1 MPFTVDEI
9 IDVKEKKRKIE
20 ADFQEKK
27 NAIKRMVDEKNYT
40 DAIHFISK
48 LAWELYEYNQYY
60 TDADLEQWL
69 MQAEKNIEL
78 PERKKGRKCGEKKRV
93 LFYDGFGLD
102 TRGLAQIYIRALAKM
117 NVDIQYITVQSGNG
131 NQPVLIKELE
141 ACGAKVIYLPDE
153 YKIDLYKD
161 ICHYIEDF
169 QPDSSFLY
177 TTPWDTP
184 GILAF
189 MHFAGK
195 MYRYQINLTD
205 HAFWL
210 GVNAFDY
217 CLEFR
222 DFGASL
228 SVKYRGIPKEKLL
241 MQPYYPII
249 NKDVPFEGFP
259 FEKEKGDFVIFSG
272 GSLYKTF
279 DKENTFYKIVDECLG
294 RYSQVKFWYAGQG
307 DATQLYNLIER
318 YPKRVFFTPERRDL
332 YQVLCHV
339 DLYLN
344 TIPLGGGLMT
354 QYAAKAGK
362 IPLTLDLHHFSEGF
376 LLNQKD
382 FGIEY
387 TNLKDFQVELYR
399 CIEDEQYRK
408 HKEHCIVNA
417 VITEEQFLS
426 DLKKL
431 VNYKKT
437 NYKVNINEIEL
448 KSLHKVYFD
457 RYIKEKGI

>member
-1 MPFTVDEI
+1 MSFVDDEMMDTI
-9 IDVKEKKRKIE
+9 EKKRKIE

-48 LAWELYEYNQYY
+48 LARELYEYNQSYI
-60 TDADLEQWL
+60 DEDLEQWL

-78 PERKKGRKCGEKKRV
+78 PERKTGRKCGEKKRV

-222 DFGASL
+222 DVGASL

-294 RYSQVKFWYAGQG
+294 RYSQVKFWYAGTG
-307 DATQLYNLIER
+307 DATQLYLLMSK
-318 YPKRVFFTPERRDL
+318 YPKRIFFTKERKDL
-332 YQVLCHV
+332 FQLLKHV

-344 TIPLGGGLMT
+344 SIPIAGGLMT
-354 QYAAKAGK
+354 QYAAIAGR
-362 IPLTLDLHHFSEGF
+362 IPLILDLSEFNHGV
-376 LLNQKD
+376 LINQENL
-382 FGIEY
+382 GIEFNNIEMFKQELWKCIMDTCY
-387 TNLKDFQVELYR
+387 LK
-399 CIEDEQYRK
+399 RK
-408 HKEHCIVNA
+408 ERGIQKS
-417 VITEEQFLS
+417 VITEEKFFKNLDKILLIHKSQFSYRIHDICLR
-426 DLKKL
+426 
-431 VNYKKT
+431 
-437 NYKVNINEIEL
+437 EW
-448 KSLHKVYFD
+448 HQVYFE
-457 RYIKEKGI
+457 RFVKERGL